1 MPDAE
6 EPTPVDLRA
15 RRRLLAER
23 TILFLVIVAAQLL
36 VFEAGL
42 RLWGGSEAEPG
53 FQKLFMS
60 DAAIGY
66 RLRPGARTR
75 FTTTEFETDIA
86 INGSGVREDGEI
98 GPKAPRERR
107 VVVLGDSIVLAV
119 QVPLRQTFCK
129 RLEDRLNARADGY
142 LYRVIDA
149 GVQGYGPVEEVL
161 FYERV
166 MARLQPDFVLLVL
179 YVGNDAE
186 EAARSAFRL
195 TPGSA
200 PIPDAAQA
208 SLSSPLRRIVRRSM
222 VLQTVRLRVVSV
234 TNRFSGLAP
243 PEPPLQTFAASPA
256 PRIARGL
263 EVTRN
268 AVARLNGDTRQSGA
282 RLGIVFMPARLQVDD
297 GDYGRLREIVSG
309 AGGELVRDAATVRF
323 NESLASLDVPRFDLL
338 PVMRAALPGQDLFF
352 QQTAHLTPHGH
363 EIVADGLAR
372 FLDAMAA
379 ASGVAR

>member
-1 MPDAE
+1 M
-6 EPTPVDLRA
+6 
-15 RRRLLAER
+15 
-23 TILFLVIVAAQLL
+23 
-36 VFEAGL
+36 
-42 RLWGGSEAEPG
+42 
-53 FQKLFMS
+53 
-60 DAAIGY
+60 
-66 RLRPGARTR
+66 
-75 FTTTEFETDIA
+75 
-86 INGSGVREDGEI
+86 REV

-166 MARLQPDFVLLVL
+166 VATPAARLRVARLVCRERR
-179 YVGNDAE
+179 GGG
-186 EAARSAFRL
+186 ARSAFRL

-200 PIPDAAQA
+200 PMPDAAQA

-234 TNRFSGLAP
+234 TNRFSRLAP

-268 AVARLNGDTRQSGA
+268 AVARLNDDTRQSGA
-282 RLGIVFMPARLQVDD
+282 RLGIVLMPARLQVDD

-323 NESLASLDVPRFDLL
+323 DGALAPLDVPRFDLL
-338 PVMRAALPGQDLFF
+338 P
-352 QQTAHLTPHGH
+352 
-363 EIVADGLAR
+363 
-372 FLDAMAA
+372 
-379 ASGVAR
+379 

>member
-1 MPDAE
+1 MSDTEHA
-6 EPTPVDLRA
+6 TADLRA
-15 RRRLLAER
+15 RRRLLTGRAV
-23 TILFLVIVAAQLL
+23 LFLVIVIAQFLL
-36 VFEAGL
+36 FEAGL

-75 FTTTEFETDIA
+75 FATTEFETDIA
-86 INGSGVREDGEI
+86 INGSGVRDDAEV
-98 GPKAPRERR
+98 GPKGRGERR

-142 LYRVIDA
+142 RYRVIDA

-166 MARLQPDFVLLVL
+166 AARLQPDIVLLVL

-195 TPGSA
+195 TPGST
-200 PIPDAAQA
+200 PTPDAAQA
-208 SLSSPLRRIVRRSM
+208 SVSSPLRRIVRRSM
-222 VLQTVRLRVVSV
+222 VLQTVRLRVVGV
-234 TNRFSGLAP
+234 TNRFSKLAP
-243 PEPPLQTFAASPA
+243 PEPPLQSFAASPA

-263 EVTRN
+263 EISRT
-268 AVARLNGDTRQSGA
+268 AVGRLDNDVRQSGA
-282 RLGIVFMPARLQVDD
+282 RLGVVLMPARLQVDD
-297 GDYGRLREIVSG
+297 GDYGRLRDIVSS
-309 AGGELVRDAATVRF
+309 AGGELVRDAATSRF
-323 NESLASLDVPRFDLL
+323 NEALAPLDVPRLDLL
-338 PVMRAALPGQDLFF
+338 PVMRAALPGPDLFF

-363 EIVADGLAR
+363 EVVADGLTR
-372 FLDAMAA
+372 FLNDMAA
-379 ASGVAR
+379 ASGDAR

>member
-1 MPDAE
+1 MSDELSPA
-6 EPTPVDLRA
+6 DLRA
-15 RRRLLAER
+15 KRRLIATR
-23 TILFLVIVAAQLL
+23 ATLFLVILAAQFLL
-36 VFEAGL
+36 FEAGL

-53 FQKLFMS
+53 FQNLFMS
-60 DAAIGY
+60 DRTIGY

-75 FTTTEFETDIA
+75 FATTEFETDIA
-86 INGSGVREDGEI
+86 VNGSGVRDDAEI

-129 RLEDRLNARADGY
+129 RLEDRLNERADGY
-142 LYRVIDA
+142 RYRVIDA
-149 GVQGYGPVEEVL
+149 GVQGYGPVEDVL
-161 FYERV
+161 FYEAV
-166 MARLQPDFVLLVL
+166 GARLQPDIVLLVL

-200 PIPDAAQA
+200 PVSDAAQA
-208 SLSSPLRRIVRRSM
+208 SMSSPLRRIVRRSM

-234 TNRFSGLAP
+234 TNRVSRLAP

-263 EVTRN
+263 EVTRSV
-268 AVARLNGDTRQSGA
+268 VARLDDDVRRSDA
-282 RLGIVFMPARLQVDD
+282 RLGVVLMPARLQVDD
-297 GDYGRLREIVSG
+297 GDYGRLRDIVKD
-309 AGGELVRDAATVRF
+309 AGGEMVRDAASARF
-323 NESLASLDVPRFDLL
+323 NDALASLDVPRLDLL
-338 PVMRAALPGQDLFF
+338 PVMRAALPGPDLFL

-363 EIVADGLAR
+363 AIVADGLAR

-379 ASGVAR
+379 PGDGTR